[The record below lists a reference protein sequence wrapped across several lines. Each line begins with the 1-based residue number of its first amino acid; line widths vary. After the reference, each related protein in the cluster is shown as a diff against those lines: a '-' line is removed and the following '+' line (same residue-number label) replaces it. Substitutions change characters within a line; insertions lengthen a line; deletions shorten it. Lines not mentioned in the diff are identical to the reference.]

1 MLQTIM
7 YIGDIKMP
15 LMSHL
20 IMPVLIILCMC
31 ATCSDCSGQMDVP
44 AISLN
49 KSDNTAE
56 ANICLNLD
64 RVEQINSRKNATV
77 QNASEAEEYAVYDSI
92 LGPADINRSLVVI
105 NENTTTGCPHCS
117 AVLFFGVNRSS
128 LLRDMPS
135 LDMKTLDDF
144 EAKNDGIYQLKNL
157 FKYKGRYAIVNDSE
171 LLEIFTINQT
181 KEYWNDWDEYY
192 FEKCPHS
199 PGIRYFSRVGFN
211 SNMDQ
216 ALVQDGFTL
225 PYILAG
231 TGQLVLL
238 EKINGSWNVTDS
250 MMVWIT

>member
-1 MLQTIM
+1 MYLSAQSSLVLLMLAMCMVCVQAQETTNE
-7 YIGDIKMP
+7 
-15 LMSHL
+15 S
-20 IMPVLIILCMC
+20 ILLEK
-31 ATCSDCSGQMDVP
+31 ASDDGT
-44 AISLN
+44 
-49 KSDNTAE
+49 KSY
-56 ANICLNLD
+56 ICLNLD
-64 RVEQINSRKNATV
+64 RVDEINNLKNNTA
-77 QNASEAEEYAVYDSI
+77 QDASETEEYAVYDHL
-92 LGPADINRSLVVI
+92 LGPDDSKGTLALIY
-105 NENTTTGCPHCS
+105 ENTTFSCPHCS
-117 AVLFFGVNRSS
+117 ALLFYGFNRSS
-128 LLRDMPS
+128 LIEEMPS

-144 EAKNDGIYQLKNL
+144 EAKNDGIYQLKNI

-181 KEYWNDWDEYY
+181 KEYWNDWEEYY
-192 FEKCPHS
+192 FKKCPNS